1 MALPPVMH
9 MTEPD
14 EYDDDDRMPGEPW
27 CRDFEGHKAMHEFCS
42 YHQSMW
48 CRKCDRGC
56 PSCFDDPH
64 CPECHCSLFC
74 DEHDWDCSYYGE
86 EDD

>member
-1 MALPPVMH
+1 MALFTGKT

-27 CRDFEGHKAMHEFCS
+27 CRDFEGHKALHEFCS
-42 YHQSMW
+42 DHQAMW

-86 EDD
+86 D